1 MKDKKRTLVSVVVTT
16 YNRKEMLKITI
27 KSILNQ
33 TYDNIELLIIDN
45 YSNYD
50 FFNFISSFND
60 SRIKAFQNKN
70 NGIIAVNRNYGIN
83 KSIGNYI
90 AFCDD
95 DDYWDKF
102 KLSDQIKFF
111 KNEKVILVSS
121 LALKIGK
128 STSFFSSNYGFLYP
142 FINLEYSSFLETN
155 PIVLSSVLIC
165 NNTIKSINGFS
176 ENPNI
181 FAVEDHDLFIRLY
194 KKGQFIILNRFHV
207 NYRIHDNNF
216 SENNVM
222 DKIRSNKMLELRNL
236 KLVNSKIS
244 FYKKLINLFRNT
256 FIYILIKNFVLFL
269 MIIKIKTFTFLSN
282 YFNKDFFYIKSK
294 NYFK

>member
-1 MKDKKRTLVSVVVTT
+1 MKDKKKPLVSVVVTT

-33 TYDNIELLIIDN
+33 TYNNIELLIIDN

-95 DDYWDKF
+95 DDYWNKF

-128 STSFFSSNYGFLYP
+128 STSFF
-142 FINLEYSSFLETN
+142 
-155 PIVLSSVLIC
+155 
-165 NNTIKSINGFS
+165 
-176 ENPNI
+176 
-181 FAVEDHDLFIRLY
+181 
-194 KKGQFIILNRFHV
+194 
-207 NYRIHDNNF
+207 
-216 SENNVM
+216 
-222 DKIRSNKMLELRNL
+222 
-236 KLVNSKIS
+236 
-244 FYKKLINLFRNT
+244 
-256 FIYILIKNFVLFL
+256 
-269 MIIKIKTFTFLSN
+269 
-282 YFNKDFFYIKSK
+282 
-294 NYFK
+294 FK